1 MLSVY
6 SLNAAKGLSFS
17 ETEDFASVELS
28 VLTDKCAELL
38 ARPLACVFPALGR
51 CAFCACAGRGF
62 NLAHAHIRQVEQLA
76 WRNDEIVT
84 PASIAL
90 PSLTVVYAK

>member
-38 ARPLACVFPALGR
+38 ARPLACVVPG
-51 CAFCACAGRGF
+51 ACAYTAGGTMGM
-62 NLAHAHIRQVEQLA
+62 VE
-76 WRNDEIVT
+76 R
-84 PASIAL
+84 
-90 PSLTVVYAK
+90 

>member
-28 VLTDKCAELL
+28 VMIDKRVELL
-38 ARPLACVFPALGR
+38 ARPLAALACVVLPWVGAHSALALRPG
-51 CAFCACAGRGF
+51 ACAYTAGGTMGM
-62 NLAHAHIRQVEQLA
+62 VE
-76 WRNDEIVT
+76 R
-84 PASIAL
+84 
-90 PSLTVVYAK
+90 